1 MENLFSIMFKLIE
14 IIQFIF
20 YYIFNIFNFNVFNF
34 NIFNFNIFNL
44 VKLLLFYII
53 YRIVVFYLYKLVIL
67 FKNKK
72 NSYDETLLKIYKLL
86 KKKNFISRNL
96 INTILKKI
104 KNENVTIVNIKDDKN
119 IKLFKFINKQIQIK
133 YKLNDKSSTNI
144 IYYLYNLIKKI
155 NN

>member
-1 MENLFSIMFKLIE
+1 M
-14 IIQFIF
+14 
-20 YYIFNIFNFNVFNF
+20 
-34 NIFNFNIFNL
+34 
-44 VKLLLFYII
+44 LL
-53 YRIVVFYLYKLVIL
+53 
-67 FKNKK
+67 KNKK

-104 KNENVTIVNIKDDKN
+104 KKENVIITNIIEEKN